1 MPDWKTFVVKDKE
14 RSDKNNVFYW
24 CLQDGCC
31 YAQDAELQG
40 RKGSSFSGGAG
51 GWRYH
56 PPRPLPA
63 GVTLEEQQAID
74 LWQSPLTKADW
85 ERHGS
90 V

>member
-1 MPDWKTFVVKDKE
+1 LPDWKTFVVKDKE

-24 CLQDGCC
+24 CSQDGCG

-56 PPRPLPA
+56 VLV
-63 GVTLEEQQAID
+63 GLSDEDLEQVGLSRDHII
-74 LWQSPLTKADW
+74 
-85 ERHGS
+85 
-90 V
+90 